1 MIRNIKKS
9 EKLGPRFMTP
19 VFTNKMAVSSMIAL
33 NTIFTE
39 F

>member
-1 MIRNIKKS
+1 MITKIKKS
-9 EKLGPRFMTP
+9 EKLGPRYMTP
-19 VFTNKMAVSSMIAL
+19 VFTNKMTVSSLIAL